1 MLERHFSEK
10 NRKMSQK
17 LLKSTVV
24 VGAMTLLSRIL
35 GLVRDIVFAQVF
47 GARAAT
53 DAFFVAFKIPNFMR
67 RLFAE
72 GAFSQSFVPVL
83 SESRSNE
90 ATEQTRDLI
99 DHVTGS
105 LGLLLFVITVL
116 GILLAPLLIML
127 FAPGFVLT
135 QGEQQS
141 ALAADLLRITFP
153 YMLFISLTAL
163 AGGILNTFGKFGVP
177 AFTPVLLN
185 ICMIGAAII
194 VAPLMDQPIMALA
207 WGVLAAGVAQLL
219 FQFPFLRRL
228 GMLPRPRFRRGHAGV
243 GKIMKLMLPAMFGS
257 SVAQINLLLDTVIAS
272 FLAAGSVSWLYYSDR
287 LVEFPLGIFGIALAT
302 VILPALSSRHAEKS
316 PEQFSQTLDWAI
328 HWGLLAGIPATAGL
342 FMLAVP
348 MITTIFQYGEFSEAS
363 VTMAS
368 LSLKAYSLGL
378 IGFIM
383 VKVLVPGFFAR
394 QDTRTPVR
402 IGIIAVVANIVLNL
416 VFVVPMA
423 LTGAS
428 APHAGLALATSCSA
442 IINASLL
449 FHTLKKTGV
458 FIVISGWP
466 AFLVRVGVACLVMV
480 LYLWWATADM
490 GQWLQWGVFER
501 VWNLF
506 LLIIAGGAVYLV
518 VLVATGIRPWHW
530 KAPVGGEGKDTR

>member
-1 MLERHFSEK
+1 
-10 NRKMSQK
+10 
-17 LLKSTVV
+17 
-24 VGAMTLLSRIL
+24 MTLLSRIL

-47 GARAAT
+47 GAKAVT

-105 LGLLLFVITVL
+105 LGLLLLIITVL
-116 GILLAPLLIML
+116 GVLLAPLLIML
-127 FAPGFVLT
+127 FAPGFVFT

-141 ALAADLLRITFP
+141 VLAADLLRITFP

-185 ICMIGAAII
+185 ICMIGAAIF

-207 WGVLAAGVAQLL
+207 WGVLAAGIAQLL
-219 FQFPFLRRL
+219 FQFPFLKRL
-228 GMLPRPRFRRGHAGV
+228 GMLPRPRLKRGHAGV

-302 VILPALSSRHAEKS
+302 VILPTLSSRHAEKS

-328 HWGLLAGIPATAGL
+328 HWGLLAGVPATAGL
-342 FMLAVP
+342 FMLAAP
-348 MITTIFQYGEFSEAS
+348 MITTIFQYGEFNDAA

-442 IINASLL
+442 IINAGLL
-449 FHTLKKTGV
+449 FHTLKKTGI
-458 FIVISGWP
+458 FIVRRGWP
-466 AFLVRVGVACLVMV
+466 AFLIRVGVACLVMV
-480 LYLWWATADM
+480 LYLWWAMADR
-490 GQWLQWGVFER
+490 GQWLQWNVLER
-501 VWNLF
+501 VWNLS
-506 LLIIAGGAVYLV
+506 LLIIVGAIVYLV
-518 VLVATGIRPWHW
+518 ILVVTGIRPWQW
-530 KAPVGGEGKDTR
+530 KAPVGGEDEDTS